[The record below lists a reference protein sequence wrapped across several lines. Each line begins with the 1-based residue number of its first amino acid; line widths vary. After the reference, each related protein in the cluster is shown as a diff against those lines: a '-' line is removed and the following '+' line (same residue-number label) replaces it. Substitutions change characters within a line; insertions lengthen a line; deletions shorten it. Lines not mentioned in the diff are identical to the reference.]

1 MVVFGVREDA
11 RTLLFCPVSNMA
23 ADVFTDVLLGRDDVQ
38 SYLDLL

>member
-1 MVVFGVREDA
+1 MVVFGVHEDA
-11 RTLLFCPVSNMA
+11 RMLFCPVSNMA